1 LILWSF
7 SACSDWP
14 DLCTS
19 KVETIE
25 PAEGERMTPTPRKK
39 IVIAHSVR
47 PDAPQHEVQTNKAL
61 ARWLAQILGCKFGGS
76 FEADKHRGRDLYL
89 LPTQTIVGAAH
100 AEELGISGPDDLWG
114 GFVEHDFIC
123 TKAISHGLRSHLAH
137 APPGWSPLFS
147 ERVRNVVLD
156 GLSVF
161 ALEDARPAAEH
172 LLYAGPIRIKP
183 IHACAG
189 RGQEV
194 IKSLDAFDEILAR
207 PDAEKLFSEGVVLE
221 QDLSKVVTHSV
232 GQSFIGGKVL
242 SYCGEQY
249 LTKDGQGEEVY
260 GGSNLLVVQ
269 GGYEALLALD
279 LPEDVRLAIEQAQV
293 FDSAADEAYP
303 RFFASRR
310 NYDIA
315 QGLDSSGNPRSGVLE
330 QSWRM
335 GGASSAEVAALQSFV
350 NDPGMRAIRV
360 SSVETYIDQAL
371 PADAIE
377 VYRGPAENSEFLLK
391 YVTVESYDG

>member
-1 LILWSF
+1 M
-7 SACSDWP
+7 
-14 DLCTS
+14 
-19 KVETIE
+19 
-25 PAEGERMTPTPRKK
+25 EGERMTPTPRRK
-39 IVIAHSVR
+39 IVVAHSVR

-76 FEADKHRGRDLYL
+76 YDAEKHHGRDLYL
-89 LPTQTIVGAAH
+89 LPTQTIVGPASAH
-100 AEELGISGPDDLWG
+100 ALGIKGPEDLWG

-137 APPGWSPLFS
+137 APQGWSPLFS

-172 LLYAGPIRIKP
+172 LLYNGPIRLKP
-183 IHACAG
+183 VHACAG

-194 IKSLDAFDEILAR
+194 IKSLDAFDDILAR
-207 PDAEKLFSEGVVLE
+207 PDIEKQFSEGVVLE
-221 QDLSKVVTHSV
+221 QDLSDVVTHSV
-232 GQSFIGGKVL
+232 GQSFIGDKVL
-242 SYCGEQY
+242 SYCGDQY
-249 LTKDGQGEEVY
+249 LTKDAHGEEVY

-269 GGYEALLALD
+269 GDYDELLKLN
-279 LPEDVRLAIEQAQV
+279 LPDDVRLAIEQAQV
-293 FDSAADEAYP
+293 FDAAADEAYP
-303 RFFASRR
+303 RFYASRR

-315 QGLDSSGNPRSGVLE
+315 QGLDSNGKSRSGVLE

-360 SSVETYIDQAL
+360 SSVETYIDQPL

-391 YVTVESYDG
+391 YVTVKSYDG

>member
-1 LILWSF
+1 
-7 SACSDWP
+7 
-14 DLCTS
+14 
-19 KVETIE
+19 
-25 PAEGERMTPTPRKK
+25 MTPKPRKK
-39 IVIAHSVR
+39 TVVAHSVR
-47 PDAPQHEVQTNKAL
+47 ADAPQHEVETNKAL
-61 ARWLAQILGCKFGGS
+61 ARWLAQILGLKFGGTYDP
-76 FEADKHRGRDLYL
+76 AKHRGSDLYL
-89 LPTQTIVGAAH
+89 LPTQTLVGAAS
-100 AEELGISGPDDLWG
+100 AQALGVEGPDDLWG
-114 GFVEHDFIC
+114 GYVEYDFIC

-137 APPGWSPLFS
+137 APQGWSPLFS
-147 ERVRNVVLD
+147 ERVRSVVLD

-161 ALEDARPAAEH
+161 AFDDARPAAEH
-172 LLYAGPIRIKP
+172 LLYSGPIRLKP

-207 PDAEKLFSEGVVLE
+207 PEAHALFSEGVVLE
-221 QDLSKVVTHSV
+221 QDLSEVITHSV
-232 GQSFIGGKVL
+232 GQSFIGDSVL
-242 SYCGEQY
+242 SYCGDQY
-249 LTKDGQGEEVY
+249 LTKDAHGEDVY

-269 GGYEALLALD
+269 GGYEDLLALE
-279 LPEDVRLAIEQAQV
+279 LPDDVRLAIEQAQV

-303 RFFASRR
+303 RFYASRR

-315 QGLDSSGNPRSGVLE
+315 QGLDSSGQTRSGVLE

-350 NDPGMRAIRV
+350 NDPAMRAIRV
-360 SSVETYIDQAL
+360 SSVETYTDQPL

-391 YVTVESYDG
+391 YVMVKSYDG